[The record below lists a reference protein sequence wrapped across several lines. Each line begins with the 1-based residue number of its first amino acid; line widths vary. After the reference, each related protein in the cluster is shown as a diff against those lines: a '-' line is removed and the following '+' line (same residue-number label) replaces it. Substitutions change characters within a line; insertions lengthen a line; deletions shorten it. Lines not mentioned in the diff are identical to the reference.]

1 MSLRTRLLLSFVSIA
16 LVVLGLFGSVA
27 YRVAVDSQTRNET
40 ALLETFAEREAA
52 ALAEKIGSD
61 ISAAHLGA
69 IMQRRADQHVLG
81 FITDVN
87 GSIIANPDLTRLFG
101 DDFDAYPWTKFR
113 ADEVDSGRL
122 EYRGKTY
129 LWHGATIASLPYRFY
144 LIHGV
149 RPADLAPLKQLGTR
163 LLVTAGII
171 IWIAAWGALI
181 LAAMFTKGIERK
193 NREIEYRALHDALT
207 ELPNRV
213 WLGRHMEEIF
223 TQAAGKNAAV
233 AVLVMDMDRF
243 KEINDTLGHDCGD
256 ELLKLV
262 VARMRNVVRKSDAIV
277 RLGGDEFAVVMQG
290 RGIEEAEG
298 TARRI
303 LESTSNPFRL
313 EQVNIDARMSI
324 GIAMYPSHGE
334 DGNLLIRRAEVAM
347 YEAKQKN
354 IGHAIY
360 TPDNDPYNLRRL
372 TLLGDLSEAVSREQL
387 SVLYQPKVD
396 IASRR
401 IVGVEALLR
410 WNHPEL
416 GAISPGEFIPLAEHG
431 GMIKYITLWV
441 LNEALQQQ
449 ATWVRAGIDLS
460 VAVNISA
467 KNLQDRN
474 FPQQLAKL
482 LRTWNTKPEH
492 LELEITE
499 SAVMLDPNQAL
510 EILREL
516 HAMNVGL
523 SIDDFGTGYSSLAYI
538 KQLPVDTIK
547 IDRSFVMDM
556 TSDSND
562 AAIVRATIGMAH
574 NLGLKVVAEGIE
586 THEAWEMLAEL
597 ACDVA
602 QGYLI
607 SRPLPVDQLDGLL
620 AAPAAV
626 PEILAAASAR

>member
-16 LVVLGLFGSVA
+16 LAVLGLFGSVA
-27 YRVAVDSQTRNET
+27 YRIAVDSQTRNET
-40 ALLETFAEREAA
+40 ALLETFAAREAA
-52 ALAEKIGSD
+52 GLAETIGTD
-61 ISAAHLGA
+61 LSAEHLKA
-69 IMQRRADQHVLG
+69 IMAARADQHVLG

-87 GSIIANPDLTRLFG
+87 GSIISNSELTRIFG
-101 DDFDAYPWTKFR
+101 DDVDAYPWTNIGSGETD
-113 ADEVDSGRL
+113 AGRL
-122 EYRGKTY
+122 DFGGKTY
-129 LWHGATIASLPYRFY
+129 LWHAATIASLPYKFY
-144 LIHGV
+144 LVHSV
-149 RPADLAPLKQLGTR
+149 KPADLAPLKQLGTR

-181 LAAMFTKGIERK
+181 LSAMFTKGIERK
-193 NREIEYRALHDALT
+193 NREIEHRALHDALT
-207 ELPNRV
+207 ELPNRT
-213 WLGRHMEEIF
+213 WLGQHME
-223 TQAAGKNAAV
+223 QALDRATGKNTAV

-243 KEINDTLGHDCGD
+243 KEINDTLGHDRGD

-262 VARMRNVVRKSDAIV
+262 VARLRNVIRKSDAIV
-277 RLGGDEFAVVMQG
+277 RLGGDEFAIVMEGQN
-290 RGIEEAEG
+290 IEEAEG

-303 LESTSNPFRL
+303 LESTGNPFRL
-313 EQVNIDARMSI
+313 EQVNIDANMSI
-324 GIAMYPSHGE
+324 GIAMYPEHGE
-334 DGNLLIRRAEVAM
+334 EGHLLIRRAEVAM

-354 IGHAIY
+354 IGHAVY

-372 TLLGDLSEAVSREQL
+372 TLLGDLSEAVSREEL
-387 SVLYQPKVD
+387 SLLYQPKVD

-401 IVGVEALLR
+401 IIGAEALLR
-410 WNHPEL
+410 WTHPDL
-416 GAISPGEFIPLAEHG
+416 GAIAPGEFIPLAEHG

-449 ATWVRAGIDLS
+449 AKWLRAGIDMS

-467 KNLQDRN
+467 KNLQDRK

-482 LRTWNTKPEH
+482 LSTWHTKPEH

-499 SAVMLDPNQAL
+499 SAVMIDPKQAL
-510 EILREL
+510 EILTEL

-538 KQLPVDTIK
+538 KKLPIDTIK

-586 THEAWEMLAEL
+586 THEAWQMLAEL

-607 SRPLPVDQLDGLL
+607 SRPLSVEKLGVLL
-620 AAPAAV
+620 AVPTSV

>member
-1 MSLRTRLLLSFVSIA
+1 MPLRTRLLVSFVSIA

-27 YRVAVDSQTRNET
+27 YRVAIDSQTRSET
-40 ALLETFAEREAA
+40 ALLQTYAEREAA
-52 ALAEKIGSD
+52 DLADKIGSD
-61 ISAAHLGA
+61 ISAGHLEA
-69 IMQRRADQHVLG
+69 IMRQRADQQVLG

-87 GSIIANPDLTRLFG
+87 GSIVANSELMRLFG
-101 DDFDAYPWTKFR
+101 DDVDAYPWTNFGSGE
-113 ADEVDSGRL
+113 ADAGRL
-122 EYRGKTY
+122 VFGDETY
-129 LWHGATIASLPYRFY
+129 LWHAATIASLPYKFY
-144 LIHGV
+144 LIHRV
-149 RPADLAPLKQLGTR
+149 QAADLAPLTQLGTR

-181 LAAMFTKGIERK
+181 LSAMFTKGIERK
-193 NREIEYRALHDALT
+193 NREIEHRSLHDALT
-207 ELPNRV
+207 ELPNRI
-213 WLGRHMEEIF
+213 WLGPHME
-223 TQAAGKNAAV
+223 QVLARAASKNTSV

-262 VARMRNVVRKSDAIV
+262 VARMRNVVRKTDAIV
-277 RLGGDEFAVVMQG
+277 RLGGDEFVIVMEG
-290 RGIEEAEG
+290 HSIEQAEG
-298 TARRI
+298 AAQRI
-303 LESTSNPFRL
+303 LDSTSSSFRL
-313 EQVNIDARMSI
+313 KQVNIDARMSI

-354 IGHAIY
+354 AGYATY

-372 TLLGDLSEAVSREQL
+372 TLLGDLGEAISREQL
-387 SVLYQPKVD
+387 SLLYQPKVD

-401 IVGVEALLR
+401 IVGAEALLR
-410 WNHPEL
+410 WTHPDL
-416 GAISPGEFIPLAEHG
+416 GSISPGEFIPLAEHG

-449 ATWVRAGIDLS
+449 AKWLRDGIDLS

-467 KNLQDRN
+467 KNLQDRK

-482 LRTWNTKPEH
+482 LSTWNTKPEH

-499 SAVMLDPNQAL
+499 SAVMIDPIQAL
-510 EILREL
+510 EVLTEL
-516 HAMNVGL
+516 DAMNVGL

-538 KQLPVDTIK
+538 KKLPVDTIK

-556 TSDSND
+556 TGDSND

-586 THEAWEMLAEL
+586 THEARSWRAT
-597 ACDVA
+597 
-602 QGYLI
+602 
-607 SRPLPVDQLDGLL
+607 SRR
-620 AAPAAV
+620 A
-626 PEILAAASAR
+626 I